1 MSRKSEL
8 EKRLL
13 NKIRDKHILVIDD
26 AGSSRDIIRSTL
38 SEIELCNIKV
48 SHNGLDGLELI
59 NSDKFDLVIT
69 DWDMPIMSGLE
80 FVMEVRAKYDK
91 KSLPII
97 MLTANTQADMI
108 KQAIAAGVNDYI
120 AKPFQSSSLQL
131 KVIKQLGSRV

>member
-1 MSRKSEL
+1 MSQKSDL

-38 SEIELCNIKV
+38 SEIELCNVKV
-48 SHNGLDGLELI
+48 SHNGLDGLELF

-69 DWDMPIMSGLE
+69 DWDMPLMSGLE

-91 KSLPII
+91 KILPII

-120 AKPFQSSSLQL
+120 GKPFQPSNLQL
-131 KVIKQLGSRV
+131 KVIKLLGSRA

>member
-48 SHNGLDGLELI
+48 SHNGLDGLELF

-120 AKPFQSSSLQL
+120 AKPFQPSSLQL